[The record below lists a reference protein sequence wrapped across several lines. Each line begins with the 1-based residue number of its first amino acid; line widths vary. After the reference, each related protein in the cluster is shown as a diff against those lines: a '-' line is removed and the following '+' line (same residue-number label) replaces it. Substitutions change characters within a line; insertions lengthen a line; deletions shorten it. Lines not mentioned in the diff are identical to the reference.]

1 MPHDLNDL
9 TPAFRILA
17 EQLLAQW
24 RAAHPDD
31 PLIITCTLRTLAE
44 QDAAKAAGR
53 SQIRQSKHLPQ
64 PPDQLSHA
72 LDVCPKSICHGDY
85 SPTSPLWWELGEMAI
100 GLGLRWGG
108 RWDRKSMPTVGKIP
122 PYFYDP
128 GHFELIAEKT
138 PAQETPGGPPTT

>member
-1 MPHDLNDL
+1 MPMPHDLNDL

-72 LDVCPKSICHGDY
+72 LDVCPKSIALVGIGRNGHWIRLAVGR
-85 SPTSPLWWELGEMAI
+85 TLG
-100 GLGLRWGG
+100 
-108 RWDRKSMPTVGKIP
+108 
-122 PYFYDP
+122 
-128 GHFELIAEKT
+128 
-138 PAQETPGGPPTT
+138 